1 MHRENTVPH
10 YLCYMEIDRAQWH
23 DYREPRIYLL
33 TLTVSDREAKPFGTL
48 VGHDEG
54 SASIA
59 LTALGKALQNEICDQ
74 PRRHPQLAL
83 IDYVVMEDHCHILID
98 VKQTLPDHLGKVVWG
113 IKYGTTVA
121 YLNALSKQC
130 GCICRVAGS
139 RPSLDA
145 RSRMAKGAVQG
156 TDVPSGQENIRYVS
170 PLWASGY
177 HDRIL
182 SKRGQLSLLKR
193 YVLRNPARLWAK
205 RHSNQWNMKV
215 SDGFLPLP
223 VVEAQRLKDFA
234 LYCDEHRGLRTQSA
248 LRVSYRGNYATTHL
262 DLLAKTLVVRPIQ
275 NDRIVGLKFRMCGNS
290 SLLDSGRPL
299 VRVRISRSVTKE
311 QFERE
316 VDRLLTLC
324 EHEGAI
330 LVSPF
335 ISWSEKMVLRLARHN
350 HYPHIVVDPSSMS
363 SLYKLSD
370 TTRSFAQQQLP
381 LWWEGSATA
390 AIIAR
395 TAERSDMQCGI
406 AGELLVITPW
416 FDRPHS
422 DHNGK
427 AEMELMNE
435 ICATLANR
443 TLP

>member
-1 MHRENTVPH
+1 
-10 YLCYMEIDRAQWH
+10 MEIDRAQWH

-215 SDGFLPLP
+215 CDGFLPLP
-223 VVEAQRLKDFA
+223 VAEAQRLKDFA

-311 QFERE
+311 QLERE
-316 VDRLLTLC
+316 VERLLALC

-363 SLYKLSD
+363 SLYKPAD
-370 TTRSFAQQQLP
+370 ATRSVVEQTLPAWWKASPFAAQLSRI
-381 LWWEGSATA
+381 E
-390 AIIAR
+390 
-395 TAERSDMQCGI
+395 ERSDMQC
-406 AGELLVITPW
+406 AVRGEILILSPW
-416 FDRPHS
+416 PDRPVYEKPS
-422 DHNGK
+422 K
-427 AEMELMNE
+427 PEMELMNE
-435 ICATLANR
+435 LCAVMAEAHAPETPEQAR
-443 TLP
+443 Q